1 MTLQSYHLDI
11 SFCVNTKKIATR
23 TDAHEIEYPRTN
35 HFQFPWSPVP
45 NKTQRWSAVRKYIV
59 ILKGLSV
66 WQYNTKI
73 TKFDLFNLSQTV
85 INIAILVTR
94 VLLLVTPPVTRV
106 IFYFFLFFGERGWGR
121 GGLVGW
127 FQCLS
132 MYFYLNQEREL
143 FYFKKSHWS
152 RLSSQR

>member
-35 HFQFPWSPVP
+35 HFQFPWNPVP

-59 ILKGLSV
+59 ILKGFSV

-73 TKFDLFNLSQTV
+73 TKFDLFNLSNCNKYSNPRNSCITV
-85 INIAILVTR
+85 SYSSGY
-94 VLLLVTPPVTRV
+94 PC
-106 IFYFFLFFGERGWGR
+106 YFLFFYFLGR
-121 GGLVGW
+121 GGGVGW

>member
-1 MTLQSYHLDI
+1 MCGS
-11 SFCVNTKKIATR
+11 
-23 TDAHEIEYPRTN
+23 
-35 HFQFPWSPVP
+35 
-45 NKTQRWSAVRKYIV
+45 
-59 ILKGLSV
+59 
-66 WQYNTKI
+66 NTKI

-127 FQCLS
+127 DS
-132 MYFYLNQEREL
+132 MLIHVLFLYQEREL
-143 FYFKKSHWS
+143 LYFKKSHWS

>member
-1 MTLQSYHLDI
+1 MCGS
-11 SFCVNTKKIATR
+11 
-23 TDAHEIEYPRTN
+23 
-35 HFQFPWSPVP
+35 
-45 NKTQRWSAVRKYIV
+45 
-59 ILKGLSV
+59 
-66 WQYNTKI
+66 NTKI

-106 IFYFFLFFGERGWGR
+106 IFYFFFYFLGR
-121 GGLVGW
+121 GAGGGVGW
-127 FQCLS
+127 WGGIQCLS

>member
-11 SFCVNTKKIATR
+11 SFCVNTKKLLQGQMPTKSS
-23 TDAHEIEYPRTN
+23 TTN
-35 HFQFPWSPVP
+35 QPFSVP
-45 NKTQRWSAVRKYIV
+45 LEPSSQQNPTMVSCKEYIV

-106 IFYFFLFFGERGWGR
+106 IFYFFLFLGERGWGT
-121 GGLVGW
+121 
-127 FQCLS
+127 

-143 FYFKKSHWS
+143 FILRNPTRHV
-152 RLSSQR
+152 LSSQR

>member
-1 MTLQSYHLDI
+1 M
-11 SFCVNTKKIATR
+11 
-23 TDAHEIEYPRTN
+23 
-35 HFQFPWSPVP
+35 
-45 NKTQRWSAVRKYIV
+45 

-106 IFYFFLFFGERGWGR
+106 IFYFFYFWGR
-121 GGLVGW
+121 GAGGGVGW
-127 FQCLS
+127 WGGIQCLS

-143 FYFKKSHWS
+143 FILRNPTGHV
-152 RLSSQR
+152 LSSQR

>member
-94 VLLLVTPPVTRV
+94 VLLFVTPPVTRV
-106 IFYFFLFFGERGWGR
+106 IFFFFFIFWGEGLGEGWV
-121 GGLVGW
+121 GGVG
-127 FQCLS
+127 FNVYPCT
-132 MYFYLNQEREL
+132 FI
-143 FYFKKSHWS
+143 
-152 RLSSQR
+152 

>member
-1 MTLQSYHLDI
+1 MCGS
-11 SFCVNTKKIATR
+11 
-23 TDAHEIEYPRTN
+23 
-35 HFQFPWSPVP
+35 
-45 NKTQRWSAVRKYIV
+45 
-59 ILKGLSV
+59 
-66 WQYNTKI
+66 NTKI

-121 GGLVGW
+121 GGLVGC

-143 FYFKKSHWS
+143 FILRNPTGHV
-152 RLSSQR
+152 LSSQR